1 MPESPSRDKNNGDLV
16 AYSVMAQT
24 PNSLSSLA
32 LPFVTTTAVDSPVAT
47 NLVASLAVAQVV
59 PQHVGLK
66 NQSKTSQLSLDSESS
81 VK

>member
-1 MPESPSRDKNNGDLV
+1 
-16 AYSVMAQT
+16 
-24 PNSLSSLA
+24 
-32 LPFVTTTAVDSPVAT
+32 VTTTAVDSPVAT